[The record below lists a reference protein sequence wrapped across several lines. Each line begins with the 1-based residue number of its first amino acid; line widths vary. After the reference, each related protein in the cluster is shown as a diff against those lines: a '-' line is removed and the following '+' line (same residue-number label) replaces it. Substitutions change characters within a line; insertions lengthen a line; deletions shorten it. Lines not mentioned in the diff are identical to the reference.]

1 MNRDQIINIF
11 LENCGEPKSIEL
23 LEQYVDFVFVSKQ
36 DNSCSEYCEN
46 HHILPVAQF
55 KQYKKSEWN
64 IIYLKYKDHI
74 HAHELLFI
82 TYPTRKNQRT
92 LNFMK
97 SGVVKNSNLVSLAAI
112 KGWQNLKNNKEK
124 YQIWLDRRIYYMKN
138 NSSELQ
144 SRRAKVGWNTSD
156 KYKKRSQI
164 NKNNWT
170 PELKEWKSK
179 SMSQYF
185 KDNPQE
191 IAERNQ
197 KRWDN
202 MSHEK
207 RQAFTEKMTTVNK
220 GQEKRENA
228 GKSIKKRWT
237 CPEYKNKMSNRKTFL
252 LSFTFISPTG
262 ETYHRDGIH
271 QMIKEFD
278 FSAYLINKFKNTNL
292 PVDTTSS
299 VASSLNTKGWIF
311 IQHNE
316 NWHRK
321 NK

>member
-11 LENCGEPKSIEL
+11 LENCGEPQTIEL

-55 KQYKKSEWN
+55 NQYRKSEWN
-64 IIYLKYKDHI
+64 IIYLKYEDHI
-74 HAHELLFI
+74 CAHELLFVA
-82 TYPTRKNQRT
+82 YPTRKNQRT

-97 SGVVKNSNLVSLAAI
+97 SDVSKNSELISIASK
-112 KGWQNLKNNKEK
+112 KGWQNLKLNPEK
-124 YQIWLDRRIYYMKN
+124 YKVWLTSRINYMKN
-138 NSSELQ
+138 NSSGLQ
-144 SRRAKVGWNTSD
+144 SKRASHGWNTPE
-156 KYKKRSQI
+156 KYERRSKI
-164 NKNNWT
+164 NKKNWT
-170 PELKEWKSK
+170 PELKDWKSK

-207 RQAFTEKMTTVNK
+207 REKFNNK
-220 GQEKRENA
+220 MKIINSDPVKRANSGDKIRQKWLE
-228 GKSIKKRWT
+228 
-237 CPEYKNKMSNRKTFL
+237 PEFKNKMKNKKLFT

-262 ETYHRDGIH
+262 EKYHRNGLH
-271 QMIKEFD
+271 QILKEFN

-292 PVDTTSS
+292 PVDSNST